1 MSKTRNY
8 NADTLA
14 VMERFFTAMDA
25 CKQAKLI
32 KTLTAYCDAHGIDK
46 PHFYTQRKDRSR
58 GFFEIGWAVPLIRD
72 CGVSSRWLLTGV
84 GSMFAE

>member
-14 VMERFFTAMDA
+14 IMDRFFSALEA
-25 CKQAKLI
+25 CKQQKLI
-32 KTLTAYCDAHGIDK
+32 KTLTAYCDENGIDK
-46 PHFYTQRKDRSR
+46 PHFYTQRKDRNR
-58 GFFEIGWAVPLIRD
+58 GFFEIGWAVPLVRQ

>member
-14 VMERFFTAMDA
+14 VMERFFTALDA
-25 CKQAKLI
+25 CKQQKLI
-32 KTLTAYCDAHGIDK
+32 KAVTTYCADNGIDT

-58 GFFEIGWAVPLIRD
+58 GFFEIGWAVPLIRN
-72 CGVSSRWLLTGV
+72 CGVSARWLLTGV

>member
-8 NADTLA
+8 NPDTLA
-14 VMERFFTAMDA
+14 VMERFFTAIEA
-25 CKQAKLI
+25 CKQQKLI
-32 KTLTAYCDAHGIDK
+32 KTVTTYCAECGIDA
-46 PHFYTQRKDRSR
+46 PHFYTQRKDRTR
-58 GFFEIGWAVPLIRD
+58 GFFEIGWAVPLIRN